1 MSECRV
7 KYIPYSTHSFFKLP
21 KEKLQL
27 DKKKTKIKKSAQ
39 VYYVGENQKSKLYSP
54 EFFQVQDTLYSHY
67 IKEQRWAPAIFSLVR
82 FRWSAI

>member
-27 DKKKTKIKKSAQ
+27 DKKTKIKKSAQ
-39 VYYVGENQKSKLYSP
+39 VYYVGENQKLKLYSL
-54 EFFQVQDTLYSHY
+54 EFFQVQDT
-67 IKEQRWAPAIFSLVR
+67 
-82 FRWSAI
+82 